1 VIKKRKRTLGY
12 ISIVVI
18 LILTAIPFRGFRHPE
33 IDLHSPIS
41 DIVENILLYTPLGY
55 AFGDLGLLVVVSRS
69 AALSLL
75 IESAQAFY
83 QDRFSQPS
91 DVISNTA
98 GAALGVLLY
107 RSLVRKN
114 LAG

>member
-1 VIKKRKRTLGY
+1 MGY
-12 ISIVVI
+12 ISITVI
-18 LILTAIPFRGFRHPE
+18 LFLTAIPFRGFRYPE
-33 IDLHSPIS
+33 IDLHAPIG
-41 DIVENILLYTPLGY
+41 DVVANILLYTPLGY
-55 AFGDLGLLVVVSRS
+55 AFGDLGPVVVVSRS

-91 DVISNTA
+91 DVISNTV
-98 GAALGVLLY
+98 GAALGVVLY